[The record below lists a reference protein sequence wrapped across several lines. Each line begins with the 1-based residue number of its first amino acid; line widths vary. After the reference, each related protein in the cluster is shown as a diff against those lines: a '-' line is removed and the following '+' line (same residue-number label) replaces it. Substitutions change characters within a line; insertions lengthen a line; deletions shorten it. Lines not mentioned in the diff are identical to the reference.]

1 MPNNSMLF
9 GDPGRIRTC
18 DPQLRRLMLL
28 RSCAAA
34 NRSARFATNLDMPKQ
49 RSSGTLLNKSHPRKQ
64 RYLRPRSST
73 GTEVFVGKVDE
84 GCELAKQL
92 NPEPPK

>member
-1 MPNNSMLF
+1 
-9 GDPGRIRTC
+9 
-18 DPQLRRLMLL
+18 
-28 RSCAAA
+28 
-34 NRSARFATNLDMPKQ
+34 MPKQ